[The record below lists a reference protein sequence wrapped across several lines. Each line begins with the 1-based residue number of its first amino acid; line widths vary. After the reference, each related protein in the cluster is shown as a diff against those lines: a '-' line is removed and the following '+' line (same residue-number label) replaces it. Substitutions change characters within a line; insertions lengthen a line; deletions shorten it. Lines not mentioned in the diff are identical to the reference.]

1 MEPRLVAVSGPLQG
15 QIFKLSEDEVLVGK
29 RGAATLAIEDGSVS
43 SRHCVF
49 IKSGDSFTVRD
60 LGSAR
65 GTLVNGEIVAERLLQ
80 HADCV
85 GVGNT
90 TLLFLIGAD
99 DLSSLLSNVCL
110 TENPMDPALTVELR
124 HDTSIYLH
132 PEETLAGAADIHIA
146 QGFAAV
152 VRLAT
157 AIRSQENLSALQEQV
172 LELIMEAIPADI
184 GVIVLTA
191 NSDQIISMFGRR
203 SNVSDSITAS
213 RTVIDRVL
221 KEKTALLNNGIIETI
236 PGRQAAAPSGSKSVL
251 CVPLLSHDRAFGV
264 IYLSKGQA
272 GFKFGDSHLQLLAA
286 FAAILTLP
294 LESAVRL
301 EWLERENRRL
311 QSDIDE
317 DHHLIGDSPVMKQ
330 IDRFIGRVAATDST
344 VLIRGESGTGKELVA
359 RALHRRSPR
368 SKAPFVAINCAA
380 LRDELLE
387 SELFGHEKGSFTS
400 AVTQKKGKFEIAD
413 GGTLFLDEL
422 GEMSPQ
428 LQVKLLRVL
437 QEREMERVG
446 GLRTIKVN
454 VRVIAAT
461 DQDLEEAIR
470 QGRFRPE
477 LYYRVNVVS
486 IVVPP
491 LRQRA
496 DDLVQLAH
504 YFALR
509 YAARYNSRVR
519 GISLASEACL
529 KRYDWPGN
537 VRELQN
543 AIERAVVLSDGD
555 LIMPEDLPEAIIDA
569 GPPSGLTQRFHNGV
583 RDAKRRLIQKALEQ
597 AGGNHAEAAQLLAV
611 NRTYLHRLIKNL
623 GL

>member
-1 MEPRLVAVSGPLQG
+1 MDPRLVAVSGPLQG
-15 QIFKLSEDEVLVGK
+15 QIFNLSEDEVSVGK
-29 RGAATLAIEDGSVS
+29 PGAATLAIEDGSVS

-49 IKSGDSFTVRD
+49 IKHGDSFKVRD
-60 LGSAR
+60 LGSAS
-65 GTLVNGEIVAERLLQ
+65 GTLVNGEIVAERVLQ

-85 GVGNT
+85 GIGNT

-110 TENPMDPALTVELR
+110 TENPIDPTHTVELR

-132 PEETLAGAADIHIA
+132 PEETLAGAADTHIA
-146 QGFAAV
+146 QGFAAI

-157 AIRSQENLSALQEQV
+157 AIRSQENLAALQEQV
-172 LELIMEAIPADI
+172 LELIMEAIPSDI
-184 GVIVLTA
+184 GVIVLTS
-191 NSDQIISMFGRR
+191 NDQIISMFGRR
-203 SNVSDSITAS
+203 SNMSASITAS

-221 KEKTALLNNGIIETI
+221 REKTALLINGVIETI
-236 PGRQAAAPSGSKSVL
+236 L
-251 CVPLLSHDRAFGV
+251 CVPLISRDRALGV

-272 GFKFGDSHLQLLAA
+272 GFRFGDSHLQLLAA

-311 QSDIDE
+311 QNDIDE
-317 DHHLIGDSPVMKQ
+317 DRHLIGESPVMKQ
-330 IDRFIGRVAATDST
+330 IDKFIGRVALTDST

-387 SELFGHEKGSFTS
+387 SELFGHEKGAFTS
-400 AVTQKKGKFEIAD
+400 AVAQKKGKFEVAE

-446 GLRTIKVN
+446 GIRPIKVN

-496 DDLVQLAH
+496 DDLIQLAH

-509 YAARYNSRVR
+509 YAAKYNSRVR
-519 GISLASEACL
+519 GISPASEACL
-529 KRYDWPGN
+529 RRYDWPGN

-543 AIERAVVLSDGD
+543 AIERAVVLSEGD
-555 LIMPEDLPEAIIDA
+555 LIVPEDLPDAVIDA
-569 GPPSGLTQRFHNGV
+569 GPPSGLTQRFHDGV
-583 RDAKRRLIQKALEQ
+583 RETKRRLIQKALEQ